1 MLDVR
6 FNIIINIILFNSQ
19 PLNITFNP
27 TKFVKIKKDIDII
40 QSEGTKTLK
49 NTEEV
54 VEEEVEKSDP
64 GSDADDQEEMVFIWR
79 VPHKFRGNLPPKF
92 DDNDK
97 MTHWVR
103 IPFLYINSFH

>member
-19 PLNITFNP
+19 PLNTTFNP
-27 TKFVKIKKDIDII
+27 TKFVKIKESVDIE
-40 QSEGTKTLK
+40 SEGTKTSK

-103 IPFLYINSFH
+103 IPFHNIYSLY